1 MSVLDNI
8 YEKAKANPQ
17 KVAFPE
23 AENEKMM
30 QAAYEC
36 GQEGY
41 IVPILVGDASK
52 IRELIAERG
61 YEESVF
67 TIIDIGNE
75 DYKNDIIAKYVAL
88 PQTVLK

>member
-1 MSVLDNI
+1 MSVLDKI

-41 IVPILVGDASK
+41 IIPVLVGDAARIKELVSPK
-52 IRELIAERG
+52 I
-61 YEESVF
+61 
-67 TIIDIGNE
+67 
-75 DYKNDIIAKYVAL
+75 
-88 PQTVLK
+88 

>member
-36 GQEGY
+36 G
-41 IVPILVGDASK
+41 
-52 IRELIAERG
+52 
-61 YEESVF
+61 
-67 TIIDIGNE
+67 
-75 DYKNDIIAKYVAL
+75 
-88 PQTVLK
+88 

>member
-1 MSVLDNI
+1 MSVLDKI

-30 QAAYEC
+30 QAAYET
-36 GQEGY
+36 GKEGY
-41 IVPILVGDASK
+41 IVPVLVGDSAK
-52 IRELIAERG
+52 IKELIAERG

-67 TIIDIGNE
+67 TIVDIADE
-75 DYKNDIIAKYVAL
+75 DYKNDIIAIFFIYRI
-88 PQTVLK
+88 